1 MNIPAIKRYL
11 GRGVK
16 VKHLTKTTLDHALKN
31 PAYQGAE
38 IYVPIGEAP
47 YLAFVRS
54 STGKILAIYV
64 KEALVTPKKLDT
76 LIEDINRT
84 EEEDV

>member
-16 VKHLTKTTLDHALKN
+16 VKRLTKTTLNHALKN
-31 PAYQGAE
+31 LDYWGTDV
-38 IYVPIGEAP
+38 YVPMGEDAKEIVP

-64 KEALVTPKKLDT
+64 KGGVGYA
-76 LIEDINRT
+76 
-84 EEEDV
+84 EEVGYPH